1 MAKPMKTLELHYLMI
16 QFLIWSL
23 FKGKA
28 VMVPNTTKFH
38 YILAC
43 IATAMLFGMV
53 GGHFRVGREL
63 YVWPGQPRP
72 WQIYPLDQDSPGQRP
87 SSEWFQRSK
96 EENTS
101 KGNTAQQR

>member
-1 MAKPMKTLELHYLMI
+1 MA
-16 QFLIWSL
+16 
-23 FKGKA
+23 
-28 VMVPNTTKFH
+28 PNTAKFH

-43 IATAMLFGMV
+43 IATAVLFGMV

-101 KGNTAQQR
+101 KGNTAEHR